1 MKTLNITVNNKI
13 ATYNKRGGAIVCGN
27 SDYQIKFTFDDE
39 WGENTLKKARF
50 KWNGVHE
57 DVIISNEDGTCPV
70 PVLKKTTQVEVG
82 VFIEGLSTTTD
93 AVIPCRLSA
102 LCDDTVP
109 ADAEAEDREYA
120 SEAKEYASQ
129 AAASANS
136 ARADADRAEAAAKRA
151 ESAGAGGGTPGE
163 DGATF
168 TPSVSTDG
176 VISWTNDKGLPN
188 PPSVNIKGDPY
199 TLTEADKAE
208 ITASLSQV
216 ETPKIVSSVDEMT
229 DVSKHYVL
237 NSTGTIW
244 AHRTTT
250 KEGETVLVPNFTN
263 LIEFDASGNP
273 TNVILNKQL
282 SGSAGAS
289 AGYMTAKDGAFVITN
304 TSEVRGTSITFH
316 ISKRPAG
323 QSKVAFFKEDGVE
336 LHSDGVYT
344 INSGDWQTDEI
355 SGYKCTKTTN
365 APLFKFSAQMVTS
378 AITASDL
385 KDLIVTAN
393 ESITYTEQKTEG
405 GTISEWYDTGIS
417 YAPTFKTDLIGVLGE
432 GKVIYLSDN
441 NLPSGTYTLKYP
453 DNDYAVVGTL
463 TV

>member
-1 MKTLNITVNNKI
+1 MKIRGNTVGTPMAVPDWNQTNPNKADYI
-13 ATYNKRGGAIVCGN
+13 KNKPEDRLLPEAYGEGAGCILLLIE
-27 SDYQIKFTFDDE
+27 D
-39 WGENTLKKARF
+39 
-50 KWNGVHE
+50 KWCVV
-57 DVIISNEDGTCPV
+57 DVTSVII
-70 PVLKKTTQVEVG
+70 
-82 VFIEGLSTTTD
+82 
-93 AVIPCRLSA
+93 
-102 LCDDTVP
+102 
-109 ADAEAEDREYA
+109 
-120 SEAKEYASQ
+120 
-129 AAASANS
+129 
-136 ARADADRAEAAAKRA
+136 
-151 ESAGAGGGTPGE
+151 PGK

-188 PPSVNIKGDPY
+188 PPSVNIEGDPY

-237 NSTGTIW
+237 NSTRTIW

-273 TNVILNKQL
+273 TNVILNKL
-282 SGSAGAS
+282 ISGSAGLS
-289 AGYMTAKDGAFVITN
+289 ANYMTGKDGAFVITN
-304 TSEVRGTSITFH
+304 TNEDRGTSLTLR
-316 ISKRPAG
+316 ISKRPTG

-336 LHSDGVYT
+336 LHSNGVTT

-355 SGYKCTKTTN
+355 SGYKYVISEKD

-393 ESITYTEQKTEG
+393 EPFTYTEQKTEDE
-405 GTISEWYDTGIS
+405 TISEWYDTGIS

-441 NLPSGTYTLKYP
+441 NLPSGTYTLKYG
-453 DNDYAVVGTL
+453 DETYETIGTI